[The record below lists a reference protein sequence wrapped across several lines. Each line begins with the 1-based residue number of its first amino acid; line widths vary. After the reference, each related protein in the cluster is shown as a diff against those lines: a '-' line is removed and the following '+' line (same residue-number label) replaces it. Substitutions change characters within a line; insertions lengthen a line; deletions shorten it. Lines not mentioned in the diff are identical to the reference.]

1 VAPNAHPDAERTPE
15 LPLLITSPVDV
26 GRLIREL
33 EQIDESLL
41 QLGLRTGGQEV
52 KMPKTSR
59 LMDQTIELN
68 DLNLLKPGDRSALKQ
83 FLIIVRQ
90 TAPVLHVS
98 FGADPSVVFAEKLM
112 TWLRQEIHPF
122 TLITIGLQPNMG
134 GGCIV
139 RTTNHE
145 FDFSLRRHFDEK
157 KNLLIE
163 QLAAAEQAA

>member
-1 VAPNAHPDAERTPE
+1 MAHNPHPQSERTPK
-15 LPLLITSPVDV
+15 LPLLIASPADV

-83 FLIIVRQ
+83 FLVVIRQ

-98 FGADPSVVFAEKLM
+98 FGADPSVAFAEKLM
-112 TWLRQEIHPF
+112 TWLRKEIHPF

-145 FDFSLRRHFDEK
+145 FDFSLRRHFDEQK
-157 KNLLIE
+157 GLLIE
-163 QLAAAEQAA
+163 QLVAAGKAA